1 MIRKIKSVS
10 LVVATMMAMN
20 SYAQDAATAAVAAT
34 EKAPESI
41 GSNPLFLSMAI
52 LTGVLLLVIFILSAV
67 LRTSVKTRVREVISS
82 RSVQAIVVLLMLA
95 SSQSAFAQAAEK
107 TAESMYI
114 DTPIGNMH
122 PMAFYSLFGVLIVEL
137 FVILWLCLVIL
148 RIIVKKEEVSASAAN
163 EVKSSSAFSTFIS
176 RKIFGVKP
184 VGTDKDVLL
193 DHDYD
198 GIKELDNDLPPWWKY
213 GFYLTIISSV
223 IYMIG
228 YHITGSF
235 KLSAEEYT
243 TEVAEAEAKEA
254 AYRAKMAMNVDETN
268 AVFLSD
274 ADKIAI
280 GKDIFLKNCVA
291 CHGDKGQG
299 IIGPNL
305 TDNHWLYGN
314 KPGDLYKI
322 VKNGTNKGMKP
333 WKDDISAVNIQNVI
347 SYIHTLKGSNPS
359 GAKAPEGD
367 LYEDEGAAPAASD
380 STAAKAVEDSVK
392 SIEVKL

>member
-10 LVVATMMAMN
+10 LIVAMMAMN
-20 SYAQDAATAAVAAT
+20 SYAQDAANATAAAA

-52 LTGVLLLVIFILSAV
+52 LTAVLLMVIFILSAV
-67 LRTSVKTRVREVISS
+67 LRTSVKTRIREVMNS
-82 RSVQAIVVLLMLA
+82 RTAQSVIALFIMLT
-95 SSQSAFAQAAEK
+95 SQSAFAQ
-107 TAESMYI
+107 TAEAATESLYI

-137 FVILWLCLVIL
+137 LVILWLCLMIL
-148 RIIVKKEEVSASAAN
+148 RIIVKKEEVSAAAAH

-176 RKIFGVKP
+176 RKLFGVKP
-184 VGTDKDVLL
+184 VETDKDVLL

-223 IYMIG
+223 VYMVG

-235 KLSAEEYT
+235 KLSHEEYVA
-243 TEVAEAEAKEA
+243 EVAEGEAKEA

-268 AVFLSD
+268 AVFLTD

-280 GKDIFLKNCVA
+280 GKDLFMKNCVA

-314 KPGDLYKI
+314 KPGEMYKI
-322 VKNGTNKGMKP
+322 VKDGTSKGMRP
-333 WKDDISAVNIQNVI
+333 WKDDISAVNIQNII
-347 SYIHTLKGSNPS
+347 SFIHTLKGTNPA
-359 GAKAPEGD
+359 GAKAPEGE
-367 LYEDEGAAPAASD
+367 LIEDDMAVTPSD
-380 STAAKAVEDSVK
+380 SAVVNAVKDSVK
-392 SIEVKL
+392 SLEVKL